1 MKGLRLFRLA
11 VWAAVFV
18 LGGFLLISTQFPES
32 QVGRQ
37 TTASGTAKVGG
48 PFSLLTPAGERIDN
62 QSLAGRPYVVFFGFT
77 YCPDIC
83 PTTLFELTDLMAELG
98 PDADSFEVL
107 FVTVDPERDTPAALS
122 SYMTSFDSRI
132 TALRGSATET
142 ENTLKSFS
150 AYAKKVPLETGGY
163 TMDHTA
169 GVFLMR
175 PDGGFTG
182 MMDMHEPR
190 ETKLEKLRRLARMAN
205 TGQG

>member
-1 MKGLRLFRLA
+1 MSGVRIFRLV
-11 VWAAVFV
+11 VWAAIVL
-18 LGGFLLISTQFPES
+18 LGGFLLISMQFPES
-32 QVGRQ
+32 RVASQ
-37 TTASGTAKVGG
+37 TTTTGTAKVGG
-48 PFSLLTPAGERIDN
+48 PFSLLTPTGERVDN
-62 QSLAGRPYVVFFGFT
+62 QSLAGRPYVAFFGFT

-107 FVTVDPERDTPAALS
+107 FITVDPERDTPAALA

-142 ENTLKSFS
+142 ENTLESFS
-150 AYAKKVPLETGGY
+150 AYAKKVSLETGGY

-169 GVFLMR
+169 GVFLIR
-175 PDGGFTG
+175 PDGGFAG

-190 ETKLEKLRRLARMAN
+190 ETKLEKLRRLARMTDAA
-205 TGQG
+205 QG